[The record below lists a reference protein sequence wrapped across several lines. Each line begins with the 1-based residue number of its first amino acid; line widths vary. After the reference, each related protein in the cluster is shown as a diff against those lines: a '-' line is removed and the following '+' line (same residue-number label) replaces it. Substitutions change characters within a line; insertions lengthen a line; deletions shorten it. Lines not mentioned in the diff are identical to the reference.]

1 MTNLKWTYWNRKTH
15 YWGAILCAIPVLLV
29 IGTGVLLLLKKES
42 DWIQPPSMRGQGTVP
57 QLAFSDILAAAQKV
71 PQAKVTSWGDIDRLD
86 VRPEKGIVKIRAQND
101 WEIQIDHQ
109 TGAILQVAFR
119 RSGTIEAI
127 HDGTYFHD
135 AAKLWIFLPSSLV
148 LFVLSLSGLYMF
160 FFPIVK
166 KRQMRKRAKAA
177 QAAKASQANQ

>member
-1 MTNLKWTYWNRKTH
+1 MTNAKWTYWNRRTH
-15 YWGAILCAIPVLLV
+15 YWGALLCAVPIIIV
-29 IGTGVLLLLKKES
+29 IGTGVLLLLKKQS
-42 DWIQPPSMRGQGTVP
+42 DWIQPPSMRGQGTIP
-57 QLAFSDILAAAQKV
+57 ELSFAAILDVVKQV
-71 PQAKVTSWGDIDRLD
+71 PQANITSWADIGRLD
-86 VRPEKGIVKIRAQND
+86 VRPKKGIIKISAKND

-109 TGAILQVAFR
+109 TGEVLQVAYR

-135 AAKLWIFLPSSLV
+135 HAKLWVFLPASLV

-166 KRQMRKRAKAA
+166 KRQMRKRAKTAKQTRAA
-177 QAAKASQANQ
+177 VRS